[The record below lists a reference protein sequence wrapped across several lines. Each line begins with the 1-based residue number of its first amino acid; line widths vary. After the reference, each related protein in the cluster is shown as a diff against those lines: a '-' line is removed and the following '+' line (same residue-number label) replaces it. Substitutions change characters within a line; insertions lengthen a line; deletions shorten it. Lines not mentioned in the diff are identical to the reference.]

1 VSLTNI
7 SRLTASPGPMLK
19 HPQGGANYHAGDQI
33 ITHLNHALGPSGWD
47 WEPIEHGWER
57 DADEVWVLG
66 KLTGRVIE
74 LGIDGD
80 EHVTTTTKTERGWA
94 AVKRRRSDGT
104 LVSIGDD
111 FKSADTDA
119 LKRCARLLGVGL
131 DAWEKE
137 ATRPQAKPAIKT
149 CDAPHWNARWH
160 ATVKGTRF
168 ESDEVRHNFIKWY
181 SAGEFS
187 SLAEWLAGAT
197 DDDAETLIATIT
209 NQIEVEAKRSAG
221 AA

>member
-1 VSLTNI
+1 VSLTNV

-19 HPQGGANYHAGDQI
+19 HPQGGANYHTGDQI

-66 KLTGRVIE
+66 KLTGRVVE
-74 LGIDGD
+74 LGV
-80 EHVTTTTKTERGWA
+80 E
-94 AVKRRRSDGT
+94 
-104 LVSIGDD
+104 
-111 FKSADTDA
+111 
-119 LKRCARLLGVGL
+119 L

-137 ATRPQAKPAIKT
+137 ATRPQPKPAIKT